1 MACGVINCETAVV
14 RVIKLIKTISLM
26 RVFRKYVIDVV
37 VCWDIVLDFVQK
49 VIEG

>member
-14 RVIKLIKTISLM
+14 RVIKLIKIIFLM

-37 VCWDIVLDFVQK
+37 CWDIVLVFVQK
-49 VIEG
+49 VIGG